1 MKVEVTAPKFFSV
14 EELKKNIRS
23 FNLPILLADESFKI
37 IAKNDNFADSKAF
50 RIGSR
55 FDKILMP
62 NDVERLCSL
71 DDGKMIVVDLIGEN
85 EKGYASVIRG
95 HGCYLI
101 CFRYL
106 ADSFVERL
114 YERFN
119 KLSGYDVGI
128 TALLTAALSDIGNMK
143 NGKRLFA
150 VIEQLLAELSCVH
163 RLSFF
168 DFSAT
173 ASALFSTLGDV
184 APTMS
189 RRINIPN
196 VFPET
201 IAIGNGDD
209 LLLIF
214 AYALVLCFDC
224 TVDGKVDFSARDCSG
239 GINIS
244 FSCDVESEN
253 NNIDSFVNALHARDS
268 FNKELD
274 SASFWA
280 FFAKLL
286 ADTNLWEISA
296 SNRGDRF
303 TFKFFIPSVARGEE
317 FCLRDP
323 EILALRSVLLCF
335 FGE

>member
-1 MKVEVTAPKFFSV
+1 MKVEVTAPKFFSA

-23 FNLPILLADESFKI
+23 FNLPILLADDSFKI
-37 IAKNDNFADSKAF
+37 IAKNDNFAESKAF

-55 FDKILMP
+55 FDKSLMP
-62 NDVERLCSL
+62 NDVERLCFL
-71 DDGKMIVVDLIGEN
+71 DDGKMIVVDLIVEN
-85 EKGYASVIRG
+85 KKGYASVIRG
-95 HGCYLI
+95 YGCYLI

-106 ADSFVERL
+106 ADSFVDRL

-128 TALLTAALSDIGNMK
+128 TALLTAALSDIGNTK
-143 NGKRLFA
+143 NGMRLFA
-150 VIEQLLAELSCVH
+150 VIERLLLELSDVH

-168 DFSAT
+168 DFSST
-173 ASALFSTLGDV
+173 LSALFSTLGEV
-184 APTMS
+184 APSML
-189 RRINIPN
+189 RRIDIPSA
-196 VFPET
+196 FPET
-201 IAIGNGDD
+201 VAIGNGDD

-224 TVDGKVDFSARDCSG
+224 TVDGNIAFSASDSAN
-239 GINIS
+239 GIRTT
-244 FSCDVESEN
+244 FSATVEKGNKDVEAF
-253 NNIDSFVNALHARDS
+253 INALYGRDIYDKP
-268 FNKELD
+268 FD
-274 SASFWA
+274 RPSFWA

-303 TFKFFIPSVARGEE
+303 AINFFIPSVARGEE
-317 FCLRDP
+317 FYLRDP
-323 EILALRSVLLCF
+323 ETLARRSILEYF